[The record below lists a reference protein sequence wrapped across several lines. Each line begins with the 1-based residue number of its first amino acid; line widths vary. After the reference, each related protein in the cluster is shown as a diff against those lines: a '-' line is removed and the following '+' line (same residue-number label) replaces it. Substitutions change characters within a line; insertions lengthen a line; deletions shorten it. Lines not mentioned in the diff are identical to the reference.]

1 MEDLGSGTKIN
12 HLVLYLALFF
22 IILIG
27 IRQAAYLVNVVVVS
41 VILTLM
47 ANPLMEYFRKKGL
60 SILASAT
67 LVALGVCGCIA
78 ILIVMAFF
86 SIEILMQGLPMYQ
99 EQLNMRIAEISSL
112 FGNTNFVTDE
122 LSQIHFD
129 LSAVVQMVLSSVFT
143 IGDALMYLFFIG
155 AVTFCML
162 LEAPHLP
169 GRVEKILGKEP
180 EKLLEITY
188 MSRYIID
195 FVIVRTETNF
205 IHAVLFGGSLWVMG
219 VHAAVTWGLLTFLL
233 GYIPFFGL
241 IIAAIP
247 AVLFAYIQFGVWGAV
262 IVIAIVCVLN
272 IVIEN
277 PVFSWLAS
285 RRFEIPA
292 LVVLLSVVF
301 WGWLLGLF
309 GMLFCVPITLL
320 LLIVFQCSD
329 DLRRINV
336 LLGVSHLFEEDTG
349 IEGTGGTA
357 AGTGEHGKEP

>member
-1 MEDLGSGTKIN
+1 MAGLGNGLKIN
-12 HLVLYLALFF
+12 NIVLYLALFL
-22 IILIG
+22 IIIIG
-27 IRQAAYLVNVVVVS
+27 IREAAYLVNVFVVS

-47 ANPLMEYFRKKGL
+47 ANPLMEYLRKKGL
-60 SILASAT
+60 SGLTSAS
-67 LVALGVCGCIA
+67 LVALLACGCIA
-78 ILIVMAFF
+78 ILVVMAFY

-99 EQLNMRIAEISSL
+99 EQLNMRIAEISAL
-112 FGNTNFVTDE
+112 FGNNNFMTDE
-122 LSQIHFD
+122 LSRIHFD
-129 LSAVVQMVLSSVFT
+129 LSAVLQMVLSSVFT
-143 IGDALMYLFFIG
+143 IGDTLMYLFFIG

-162 LEAPHLP
+162 LEAPYLP
-169 GRVEKILGKEP
+169 GRFEKILGREP
-180 EKLLEITY
+180 KKLLEISY

-195 FVIVRTETNF
+195 FVIVRTETNL
-205 IHAVLFGGSLWVMG
+205 IHAVIFGGSLWVMG

-247 AVLFAYIQFGVWGAV
+247 AVFFAYIQFGVWGAV
-262 IVIAIVCVLN
+262 AVIAIVCVLN

-292 LVVLLSVVF
+292 LVVLLSVIL

-320 LLIVFQCSD
+320 VLILFQCSD
-329 DLRRINV
+329 DLRKVNV
-336 LLGVSHLFEEDTG
+336 LLGVSHLFTDDTV
-349 IEGTGGTA
+349 A
-357 AGTGEHGKEP
+357 AGDPAGTSEREREP

>member
-1 MEDLGSGTKIN
+1 MAGLASGLKIN
-12 HLVLYLALFF
+12 NIVLYLALFL
-22 IILIG
+22 IIVIG
-27 IRQAAYLVNVVVVS
+27 IREAAYLVNILVVS

-47 ANPLMEYFRKKGL
+47 ANPIMEYLRKKGL
-60 SILASAT
+60 SDLTSAT
-67 LVALGVCGCIA
+67 IVALIACLCIL
-78 ILIVMAFF
+78 ILIVMAFY
-86 SIEILMQGLPMYQ
+86 SIKILMQGLPMYQ
-99 EQLNMRIAEISSL
+99 EQLNMRIADISAL
-112 FGNTNFVTDE
+112 FGNSNFMANE
-122 LSQIHFD
+122 ISQISFD
-129 LSAVVQMVLSSVFT
+129 LSTILQMIMASVFS

-169 GRVEKILGKEP
+169 GRIEKILGKEP
-180 EKLLEITY
+180 EKLLEISR

-195 FVIVRTETNF
+195 FVIVRTETNI
-205 IHAVLFGGSLWVMG
+205 IHATLFGGALWVMG

-247 AVLFAYIQFGVWGAV
+247 AVLFAFIQFGVWGAV
-262 IVIAIVCVLN
+262 VVIAIVCVLN

-277 PVFSWLAS
+277 PVFSYLAA

-292 LVVLLSVVF
+292 LVVLLSVVL

-320 LLIVFQCSD
+320 ILIVFQCSD
-329 DLRRINV
+329 DLRKVNV
-336 LLGVSHLFEEDTG
+336 LLGVNHLFEADVNSAGT
-349 IEGTGGTA
+349 TGGTQ
-357 AGTGEHGKEP
+357 EIEKQQ